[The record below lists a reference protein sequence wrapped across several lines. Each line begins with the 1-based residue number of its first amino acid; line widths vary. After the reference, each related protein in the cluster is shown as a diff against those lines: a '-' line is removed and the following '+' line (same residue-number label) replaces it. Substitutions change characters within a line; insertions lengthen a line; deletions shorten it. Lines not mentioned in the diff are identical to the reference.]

1 VYTLSSLQ
9 ELDVS
14 GNELLKSLDPE
25 ILQLIQLQRLDTEY
39 CDSLTSPPQE
49 VCRRGLAAVRQYYKD
64 LAKGSG
70 KNIPFATIAVLG
82 NAMAGKTSLIKTL
95 QSPEKKRILTDRSP
109 EAAVDETTKVFNVQE
124 VDVEGT
130 VLRVLDMGGQEV
142 YHATYQLTLKQNC
155 IPVFVVNMAE
165 YDNLSTKFSS
175 REAVR
180 RLAFDYMS
188 HLYLA
193 NPTLGAPKLILT
205 HKDKFTSTK
214 FQEQF
219 QEQKLTFLKLMNQI
233 SAEIVEEERA
243 LGGEFC
249 RIQHFVESAGRVFA
263 EDDIYEVGIDDEY
276 EVFDKIKNALLQ
288 SSQKFVKSLPLV
300 WEKVNEKVLSLKS
313 TYSSFWCILAT
324 FQQQNLQIESSQLDI
339 ILTYMH
345 DCGKIL
351 WFKDMDTLKP
361 YIFHKI
367 SEVTQ
372 LLTVMYHHGS
382 CVWQCRRDQFLPV
395 HFGGDKFELQDFE
408 ESVDHFTKT
417 GVLREILLNYLMRK
431 ESGFCESQ
439 DWVVAICLLKTFRL
453 LHGPLHD
460 SLGKDPTCSRFI
472 APQFAKEYFNH
483 NFLLPKSMFLLVGIE
498 FNGLALPHYVSH
510 QMTVGLLQLFPDET
524 SKIKVKRNG
533 AKVYHDKIYTQ
544 LIHDYKSRKV
554 LLFVSSD
561 AENICRMWRTLI
573 NATNSILRQVL
584 ETWKACRLVPSV
596 HCGHCLLLGN
606 SQVEKITRPQWC
618 LRYLKSFPQ
627 VNWYQGSSTTL
638 CKDEE
643 VPSAFLH
650 PCMFLLFG
658 LQWYMCLPQLLR
670 ILPPCPCNFCMPKNI

>member
-1 VYTLSSLQ
+1 VYTLRSLQ
-9 ELDVS
+9 KLDVS

-25 ILQLIQLQRLDTEY
+25 ILQLTELHRLDTYGCIAFEY
-39 CDSLTSPPQE
+39 PPIE
-49 VCRRGLAAVRQYYKD
+49 VCKRGLDAVKQYYQD

-82 NAMAGKTSLIKTL
+82 NTMAGKTSLIKTL
-95 QSPEKKRILTDRSP
+95 QSPERKRILIDRSP
-109 EAAVDETTKVFNVQE
+109 KAAIDETTKVFNVQE
-124 VDVEGT
+124 VEVDGT
-130 VLRVLDMGGQEV
+130 VLRILDMGGQEV
-142 YHATYQLTLKQNC
+142 YHATYRLTLKQNC
-155 IPVFVVNMAE
+155 IPVFVVNMAKYE
-165 YDNLSTKFSS
+165 DLSTEFSS

-180 RLAFDYMS
+180 RLTFDYMS

-214 FQEQF
+214 FLDK
-219 QEQKLTFLKLMNQI
+219 KLTFLKLMNQI
-233 SAEIVEEERA
+233 SAEIVKEEKA

-249 RIQHFVESAGRVFA
+249 QIQHFVKAAGCVFA
-263 EDDIYEVGIDDEY
+263 EDDIYEVGTDDGY
-276 EVFDKIKNALLQ
+276 EVFDKIKKSLLQ

-300 WEKVNEKVLSLKS
+300 WEEVNETVLSLE
-313 TYSSFWCILAT
+313 TAYSSFQSILVT
-324 FQQQNLQIESSQLDI
+324 LQQQNLRIESSQLDI

-351 WFKDMDTLKP
+351 WYKDMDTLKP

-367 SEVTQ
+367 SEVTK
-372 LLTVMYHHGS
+372 LLTVLYHHDS
-382 CVWQCRRDQFLPV
+382 SVWQSRRDQFLP
-395 HFGGDKFELQDFE
+395 FLLGDDKFESQDFE
-408 ESVDHFTKT
+408 ESINHFTKT
-417 GVLREILLNYLMRK
+417 GVLKEKLLNYLIRT
-431 ESGFCESQ
+431 ESGFHESQ
-439 DWVVAICLLKTFRL
+439 DWAVAICLLTTFRL

-460 SLGKDPTCSRFI
+460 PSDEEPTDSCFI

-483 NFLLPKSMFLLVGIE
+483 NFSSPKSMFLLVGIE

-510 QMTVGLLQLFPDET
+510 QMTVGLLQLFPDEI

-533 AKVYHDKIYTQ
+533 ANVYHDKIYTQ

-554 LLFVSSD
+554 LLFVSLD
-561 AENICRMWRTLI
+561 AENISRMWQTLI
-573 NATNSILRQVL
+573 NATNNSLRQVL
-584 ETWKACRLVPSV
+584 ETWRACRPIPSV

-606 SQVEKITRPQWC
+606 PQVEKITKPRWC
-618 LRYLKSFPQ
+618 LRSLKSSLP
-627 VNWYQGSSTTL
+627 VNWYQGSTTTL

-643 VPSAFLH
+643 VPSALLH

-658 LQWYMCLPQLLR
+658 
-670 ILPPCPCNFCMPKNI
+670 FK

>member
-9 ELDVS
+9 KLDVS
-14 GNELLKSLDPE
+14 SNKLLKSLGPE
-25 ILQLIQLQRLDTEY
+25 ILQLTKLQRLNTDDCFY
-39 CDSLTSPPQE
+39 LTSPPLE
-49 VCRRGLAAVRQYYKD
+49 VCRRGLVAVRQYFKD

-70 KNIPFATIAVLG
+70 KNIPFATIAILG
-82 NAMAGKTSLIKTL
+82 NTMAGKTSLIQTL
-95 QSPEKKRILTDRSP
+95 QSPERKRILTDRSP
-109 EAAVDETTKVFNVQE
+109 EAAIDETTKVFNVQE
-124 VDVEGT
+124 VEVDGT

-155 IPVFVVNMAE
+155 IPVFVVNMAK
-165 YDNLSTKFSS
+165 YDDLSTEFSS

-205 HKDKFTSTK
+205 HKDKFTNIN
-214 FQEQF
+214 FQK
-219 QEQKLTFLKLMNQI
+219 QKSTFLELMNQI
-233 SAEIVEEERA
+233 SAKIVKEEKA

-249 RIQHFVESAGRVFA
+249 QIQHFAESAGRVFV
-263 EDDIYEVGIDDEY
+263 EDDIYEIGADDEY
-276 EVFDKIKNALLQ
+276 EVFDKIKKSLLQ

-300 WEKVNEKVLSLKS
+300 WEEVNEKVLSLES
-313 TYSSFWCILAT
+313 TYNSFWCILAT
-324 FQQQNLQIESSQLDI
+324 LQQQNLQIESSQLDI

-351 WFKDMDTLKP
+351 WYKDMDTLNP

-367 SEVTQ
+367 SEVTK
-372 LLTVMYHHGS
+372 LLTVLYHHDS
-382 CVWQCRRDQFLPV
+382 NVWQSRRDQFLPFL
-395 HFGGDKFELQDFE
+395 FGDDKFESQDFE
-408 ESVDHFTKT
+408 DSINNFTKT
-417 GVLREILLNYLMRK
+417 GILKENLLNYLIRK
-431 ESGFCESQ
+431 ESRFHESQ
-439 DWVVAICLLKTFRL
+439 DWAVAICLLKTFRL

-460 SLGKDPTCSRFI
+460 PSSEDPIYSCFI
-472 APQFAKEYFNH
+472 APQFAKKYFNH
-483 NFLLPKSMFLLVGIE
+483 NFSSPKSMFLLVGIE

-510 QMTVGLLQLFPDET
+510 QMTVGFLQLFPDEI

-533 AKVYHDKIYTQ
+533 ARVYHDKIYTQ

-554 LLFVSSD
+554 FLFVSSD
-561 AENICRMWRTLI
+561 TENICRIWKTLI
-573 NATNSILRQVL
+573 NATNNILRHVL
-584 ETWKACRLVPSV
+584 ETWTACRPVTSV

-606 SQVEKITRPQWC
+606 AQVEKITKPRWSI
-618 LRYLKSFPQ
+618 RSLKSSPQ

-643 VPSAFLH
+643 VPSALLH
-650 PCMFLLFG
+650 PCMFFLFG
-658 LQWYMCLPQLLR
+658 L
-670 ILPPCPCNFCMPKNI
+670 